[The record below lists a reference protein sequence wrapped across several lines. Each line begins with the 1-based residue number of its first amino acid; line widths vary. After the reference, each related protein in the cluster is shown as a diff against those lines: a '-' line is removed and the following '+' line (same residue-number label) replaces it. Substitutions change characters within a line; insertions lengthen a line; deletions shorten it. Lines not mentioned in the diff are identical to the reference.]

1 MTSGSPSPA
10 SRCGESEGLAAF
22 SHRWSDSDGWTI
34 TKHPKC
40 PHGNISGAWDTAPN
54 LGFFRSGS
62 EYHSQKGVFPET
74 TTCSKRDLDSYYLGP
89 DIQLSIVSCCLK
101 VSLVFPP
108 TSSSFFGWSFP
119 GSHKF
124 FNHWPK
130 VSKVGELYAVNCGA
144 RWLDFL
150 EVLGLFHPP
159 TEYQPKMLPDMMVS
173 EVRDGE
179 SGSCPDA
186 PEPPPYC
193 FHYAVWNP
201 GSSRLKDRER
211 WLTGCRGKVNMRL
224 QSGRDP
230 QGPVV
235 GNLS

>member
-108 TSSSFFGWSFP
+108 TSSSFFFVGLSQDHTSSSITGLKCPKWVNCMLWTVGHVGLTSLRSLDCSILLQNTSPRCFP
-119 GSHKF
+119 IWWCQRCGTARVEAAQMLQSLHLIVFIMLSETQEAQGSKIGKDGSPVAEERSI
-124 FNHWPK
+124 WGCR
-130 VSKVGELYAVNCGA
+130 VGEIL
-144 RWLDFL
+144 R
-150 EVLGLFHPP
+150 GL
-159 TEYQPKMLPDMMVS
+159 
-173 EVRDGE
+173 
-179 SGSCPDA
+179 
-186 PEPPPYC
+186 
-193 FHYAVWNP
+193 
-201 GSSRLKDRER
+201 
-211 WLTGCRGKVNMRL
+211 
-224 QSGRDP
+224 
-230 QGPVV
+230 
-235 GNLS
+235 